1 MKKMAVEKN
10 LMSGK
15 YLPCC
20 RHQRAGVLS
29 KVIKDTIFKNTLKI
43 MLEEF
48 NR

>member
-29 KVIKDTIFKNTLKI
+29 KEIKDTIFKNTLKI